1 MIPPPLTSSAFTRSE
16 AQYSAHAPTSS
27 VRGSRS
33 LKFSCPQRRMVA
45 YQGAGGAAAA
55 RRRGAR
61 GVGTAVT
68 PAAAE
73 HARNS
78 RRFMGSGLHAWRRDA
93 DDVGGMPKTR
103 IVSCDGWAAPC
114 PREPDRLPRLEAG
127 TSRSAELVVAT
138 IADEQDMR
146 RAQGELPTRE
156 QVHLRIRLGE
166 AGNAGK
172 EHRGFLAHAFRQ
184 NIVQDPLVRWRT
196 KRARDLSQ
204 GLPEGGAAQHD
215 IRAPGPPMPSVGIVV
230 QTEP

>member
-103 IVSCDGWAAPC
+103 IVGCDGWAAPC

-172 EHRGFLAHAFRQ
+172 ERHVEER
-184 NIVQDPLVRWRT
+184 VQRRT
-196 KRARDLSQ
+196 VPGGDIFAKAVGDQ
-204 GLPEGGAAQHD
+204 GEPQ
-215 IRAPGPPMPSVGIVV
+215 APRPQRLHGCKHV
-230 QTEP
+230 